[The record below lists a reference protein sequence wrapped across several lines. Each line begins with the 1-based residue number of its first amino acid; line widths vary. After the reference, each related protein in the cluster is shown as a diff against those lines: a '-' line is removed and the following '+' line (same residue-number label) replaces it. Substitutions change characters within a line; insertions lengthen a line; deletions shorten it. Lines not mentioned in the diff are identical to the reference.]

1 MKKIK
6 NKQVAHFSGVEMT
19 VLPHY
24 NAYQGGYGIHKSAKY
39 PDRSSRKR
47 ETRKMISEY
56 QEGSSYGK

>member
-24 NAYQGGYGIHKSAKY
+24 NAYQGGYGVHKSAKY

-47 ETRKMISEY
+47 RCEIFSVN
-56 QEGSSYGK
+56 SDLL

>member
-6 NKQVAHFSGVEMT
+6 NKQVAHFSGVEKT

-24 NAYQGGYGIHKSAKY
+24 NAYQGGYGVHKSAKY

-47 ETRKMISEY
+47 ETRKMILEY
-56 QEGSSYGK
+56 